1 MKVFLVLVIV
11 FNVHLSIKHA
21 VSIQWHWDLC
31 YGWFLLVL
39 VSIII
44 NHRNTM
50 SHTNAIRYCLHRKH
64 TLYSITCG
72 KQDQSGSMV
81 CSFTVWQ
88 TSCVIDSRWTWVQA
102 FSSYHTL
109 LLHQHL
115 PKRSNLLLDF
125 FFGISANK
133 NESSQLT
140 TISSIKHTLKNLS
153 GLEWFSLTG
162 W

>member
-1 MKVFLVLVIV
+1 MYIYLLNMQYL
-11 FNVHLSIKHA
+11 FNGTEICVMDGFYQCWSALSLITGIQCHTQTLSDT
-21 VSIQWHWDLC
+21 VST
-31 YGWFLLVL
+31 G
-39 VSIII
+39 
-44 NHRNTM
+44 N
-50 SHTNAIRYCLHRKH
+50 

-115 PKRSNLLLDF
+115 PKRSNLLQDF